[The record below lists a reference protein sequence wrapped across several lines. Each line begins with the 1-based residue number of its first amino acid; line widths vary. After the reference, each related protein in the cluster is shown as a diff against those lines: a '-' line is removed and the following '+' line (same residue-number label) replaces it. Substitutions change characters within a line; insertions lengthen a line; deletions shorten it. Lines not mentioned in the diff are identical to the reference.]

1 MNKKT
6 NKETNKEINKEKLY
20 KLRDSIHQYNRSC
33 SNPSVQS
40 LSSRLGRARGDLG
53 NMVDNINRI
62 NRLSQILDKV
72 MEPPMINHC
81 KAAHWRNNVLVLA
94 VDSGEWANRL
104 RYEKLNLLTKLRQT
118 GFPKINSIDII
129 VQPDDFC

>member
-1 MNKKT
+1 MN
-6 NKETNKEINKEKLY
+6 EDINKEKLF

-33 SNPSVQS
+33 INPNVIS
-40 LSSRLGRARGDLG
+40 LGDRLGRARGDLG

-62 NRLSQILDKV
+62 NRLSQILEKV
-72 MEPPMINHC
+72 MEVPMINHC
-81 KAAHWRNNVLVLA
+81 KAAHWRDNVLVLA

-104 RYEKLNLLTKLRQT
+104 RYEKLTLLTKLRQT
-118 GFPKINSIDII
+118 GFPSISSIDII

>member
-1 MNKKT
+1 MN
-6 NKETNKEINKEKLY
+6 EEINKEKLY

-33 SNPSVQS
+33 FDSSVVS
-40 LSSRLGRARGDLG
+40 LNDRFGRARGDLG
-53 NMVDNINRI
+53 NMVDNLNRI
-62 NRLSQILDKV
+62 NRLSQILDRV
-72 MEPPMINHC
+72 MVKPMSDHC

-118 GFPKINSIDII
+118 GFPSISSIDII

>member
-1 MNKKT
+1 MN
-6 NKETNKEINKEKLY
+6 EEINKEKLF

-33 SNPSVQS
+33 SHSQVQS
-40 LSSRLGRARGDLG
+40 LTDRLSHARGNLG
-53 NMVDNINRI
+53 NMVDNLNRI
-62 NRLSQILDKV
+62 NRLSQILEKV
-72 MEPPMINHC
+72 MVAPMINHC
-81 KAAHWRNNVLVLA
+81 KAAHWRDNVLVLA

-118 GFPKINSIDII
+118 GFPGISSIDII

>member
-1 MNKKT
+1 MS
-6 NKETNKEINKEKLY
+6 EEINKEKLY
-20 KLRDSIHQYNRSC
+20 KLRDSIHQYNRS
-33 SNPSVQS
+33 SLDPNVVS
-40 LSSRLGRARGDLG
+40 LSDRLGRARGELG
-53 NMVDNINRI
+53 NIVDNLNRI
-62 NRLSQILDKV
+62 NRLSQILENV
-72 MEPPMINHC
+72 MEKPMIDHC

-118 GFPKINSIDII
+118 GFPSISSIDII